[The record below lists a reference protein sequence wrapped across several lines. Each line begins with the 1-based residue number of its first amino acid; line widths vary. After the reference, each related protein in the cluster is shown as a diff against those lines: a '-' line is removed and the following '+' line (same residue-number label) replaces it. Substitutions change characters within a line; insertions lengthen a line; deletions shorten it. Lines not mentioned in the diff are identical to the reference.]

1 MGIVS
6 STMARWLALLMAALF
21 ASQALS
27 AEVQTLDDVTEG
39 EITYRISF
47 TTASEGEQTVS
58 NGNFKIQI
66 KGDKGDTGEKFL
78 VSHPGYACGADGDSP
93 RCYTNEHGIV
103 PTKESRGSA
112 TCPCDPNL
120 EEYNEENAKWTK
132 ETGQHRLVFIKA
144 ADVGEIKE
152 VKITGDSGEKWKME
166 GMKINTNSVSTG
178 LGAGIFYVQGAII
191 NKAAPLEAEL
201 SASTTAGD
209 DMGSVPVGEACAKD
223 ADCKS
228 GRCDTGN
235 TFNCELKCLA
245 ATATAGAEATA
256 NCPVSEEGVKKITR
270 CDAQVCEEEMDKMF
284 KFA

>member
-6 STMARWLALLMAALF
+6 STMARWLSLLMAALF

-103 PTKESRGSA
+103 P
-112 TCPCDPNL
+112 
-120 EEYNEENAKWTK
+120 TK